1 MDLGMLLIAAVLV
14 LIGLILIGFIAKSL
28 LRLLPAILVAVL
40 VYLAV
45 GSLLWAGI
53 TFLAVAV
60 LMAVVRH

>member
-40 VYLAV
+40 VYLAM